1 MQELD
6 RLVRGRDR
14 SLTDLYDALANDRR
28 RTTLATLTEVE
39 SPVDGETLARYVAE
53 AEQEALERGIPD
65 ETVERIHA
73 SLYHVHLPRL
83 DAAGLLE
90 YDPDRDVV
98 VADAEEL
105 KSLGL

>member
-6 RLVRGRDR
+6 RLTRGQDR

-39 SPVDGETLARYVAE
+39 SPVEGETLARYVAE
-53 AEQEALERGIPD
+53 AEQEPEDGIPE

-73 SLYHVHLPRL
+73 TLYHVHLPRL
-83 DAAGLLE
+83 AETGLVT

-98 VADAEEL
+98 IADTDEL
-105 KSLGL
+105 ESLGL

>member
-1 MQELD
+1 M
-6 RLVRGRDR
+6 
-14 SLTDLYDALANDRR
+14 TNLYEVLANDRR

-39 SPVDGETLARYVAE
+39 SPIDGETLARYVAE
-53 AEQEALERGIPD
+53 AELEASESGIPE

-83 DAAGLLE
+83 EAAGLVE

-98 VADAEEL
+98 VADADEL
-105 KSLGL
+105 GPLGL

>member
-6 RLVRGRDR
+6 RLTRGRDR

-28 RTTLATLTEVE
+28 RTTLATLTEIE

-53 AEQEALERGIPD
+53 AERGTPENGIPED
-65 ETVERIHA
+65 ALERIHA

-83 DAAGLLE
+83 AAAGLVE
-90 YDPDRDVV
+90 YDSDRDVV
-98 VADAEEL
+98 VADPDEL
-105 KSLGL
+105 ESLGL